1 MNENNHKRPFDVL
14 NAALNKKVLI
24 KLKGNIEVRGEL
36 ESFDVHMNL
45 VLANAEELSQ
55 DGDVKK
61 KIGTVL
67 LRGDTVVYISP
78 GV

>member
-14 NAALNKKVLI
+14 NAALNRKVLI
-24 KLKGNIEVRGEL
+24 KLKGNVEVRGEL

-45 VLANAEELSQ
+45 VLANAEELNT